1 MILFDISNEKDKNYF
16 CKQLSNAIGKMLKN
30 LQSGVCKIYAK
41 NNLICQQV
49 AQKIGKYLIN
59 K

>member
-30 LQSGVCKIYAK
+30 LQSGVCNIYAN
-41 NNLICQQV
+41 NNLICQHV
-49 AQKIGKYLIN
+49 AQKNGKYLIN

>member
-1 MILFDISNEKDKNYF
+1 MILFDISNKKDKNYF

-30 LQSGVCKIYAK
+30 LQSGVCNIYTN

-49 AQKIGKYLIN
+49 SQKNGK
-59 K
+59 